1 MITINKE
8 QIRMMKHAIGFNA
21 SKVTRGT
28 YVAYRNHY
36 DCEDNADWNELVE
49 HGFAK
54 KRADP
59 FCSTCVIYAL
69 TKEGKDF
76 LSEILGVAIKDE

>member
-1 MITINKE
+1 
-8 QIRMMKHAIGFNA
+8 MMKHAIGFNA
-21 SKVTRGT
+21 SEVKRGK

-36 DCEDNADWNELVE
+36 CCKDNADWNELVE

-54 KRADP
+54 KRVDP
-59 FCSTCVIYAL
+59 FWPTCVIYAL